1 MSLERSLALS
11 VKVRNALAIVTA
23 IMLSVG
29 CTRLTSAISFRVS
42 EYRENVI
49 TAGSQVV
56 RNAGFDPLVGLIEDI
71 WYGLLNPPQIGG
83 APVEPATFDQA
94 PASSTAETEMVSGE
108 ANIAAWG
115 AAKSASRVPD
125 KLQSPLNPLKNEGV
139 WKPTKILS
147 DGKPAIWVAKVRP
160 DKDHSSILA
169 TVVWFDTALLAFQ
182 QIPGTELPEG
192 NFDHGPGT
200 VSKDVLPFYVAGFAN
215 AYKMNQSQG
224 GFVYQGKVV
233 KRLKKGKATLLTYPN
248 GDLKIVKWGFENVP
262 AGYLVARQNLD
273 LMVENSVSMVKSE
286 SDKWGSAWHGT
297 GSGKNFVWRS
307 GLGVR
312 ADGTLVYVQSD
323 ALSAKSLSQLLVKA
337 GAVKAMALDMNSGFA
352 VGAFYGPYG
361 KGGKAINNKLVPSDI
376 FYKPSSRDFV
386 AVFTK
391 SPN

>member
-1 MSLERSLALS
+1 MSLQSSFALHLKIRNYIAVATAFLLLFGSL
-11 VKVRNALAIVTA
+11 
-23 IMLSVG
+23 
-29 CTRLTSAISFRVS
+29 RLTSAIYYRVTQ
-42 EYRENVI
+42 YRENIV

-56 RNAGFDPLVGLIEDI
+56 RNAGFDPVVGFIEDI
-71 WYGLLNPPQIGG
+71 WYGLLNPPKVGG
-83 APVEPATFDQA
+83 APAELATFEQVSA
-94 PASSTAETEMVSGE
+94 TPTSEPERVSGI
-108 ANIAAWG
+108 ANVKAWG
-115 AAKSASRVPD
+115 AAKIASTVPE
-125 KLQSPLNPLKNEGV
+125 KLESPLKPMKNEGV

-147 DGKPAIWVAKVRP
+147 DGKPAVWVAKVRP
-160 DKDHSSILA
+160 DKEHSSVLA

-192 NFDHGPGT
+192 DFDHGSGT
-200 VSKDVLPFYVAGFAN
+200 VAKKVLPFYVAGFAN
-215 AYKMNQSQG
+215 GYKMNQSQG
-224 GFVYQGKVV
+224 GYVYKGKVV

-248 GDLKIVKWGFENVP
+248 GDLKIVKWGYEDAP

-273 LMVENSVSMVKSE
+273 LMVENGVSKVKSE
-286 SDKWGSAWHGT
+286 SSKWGSAWHGT

-337 GAVKAMALDMNSGFA
+337 GAVKAMALDMNSGYA

-376 FYKPSSRDFV
+376 FYKSSSRDFV

>member
-1 MSLERSLALS
+1 MSLESSFALHLRI
-11 VKVRNALAIVTA
+11 RNVTA
-23 IMLSVG
+23 VVTGFLLLIG
-29 CTRLTSAISFRVS
+29 CFRLTSAIYFRVS
-42 EYRENVI
+42 EYRENIV

-56 RNAGFDPLVGLIEDI
+56 RNAGFDPVVGFIEDI
-71 WYGLLNPPQIGG
+71 WYGVLNPPKVGG
-83 APVEPATFDQA
+83 NPAELATFDQVA
-94 PASSTAETEMVSGE
+94 ATPTAEPEKVSGI
-108 ANIAAWG
+108 ANVAAWG
-115 AAKSASRVPD
+115 AAKVASTVPE
-125 KLQSPLNPLKNEGV
+125 KLESPLKPLKNEGV

-147 DGKPAIWVAKVRP
+147 DGKPAVWVAKVRP
-160 DKDHSSILA
+160 DKEHSSVLA

-192 NFDHGPGT
+192 DFDHGSGT
-200 VSKDVLPFYVAGFAN
+200 VSKKVLPYYVAGFAN
-215 AYKMNQSQG
+215 GYKMNQSQG
-224 GFVYQGKVV
+224 GYVYQGKVV

-248 GDLKIVKWGFENVP
+248 GDIKIVKWGFEDVP
-262 AGYLVARQNLD
+262 AGYSVARQNLD
-273 LMVENSVSMVKSE
+273 LMVENSVSKVKSE

-337 GAVKAMALDMNSGFA
+337 GAVKAMALDMNSGYA
-352 VGAFYGPYG
+352 VGSFYGPYG